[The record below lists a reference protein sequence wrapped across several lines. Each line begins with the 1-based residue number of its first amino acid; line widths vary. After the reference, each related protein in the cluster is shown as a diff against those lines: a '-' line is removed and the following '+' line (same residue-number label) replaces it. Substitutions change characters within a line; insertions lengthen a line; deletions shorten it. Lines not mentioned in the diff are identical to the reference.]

1 MDLKKP
7 DRPSTASPLGKPNL
21 VLSNVSA
28 ATKIRHRNTINS
40 TITTMPL
47 NGFKKTR
54 STQHGVPPGQAKPR
68 PLERQRSYKNP
79 PNTINSDAIVLYLM
93 LAQF

>member
-47 NGFKKTR
+47 A
-54 STQHGVPPGQAKPR
+54 AKR
-68 PLERQRSYKNP
+68 
-79 PNTINSDAIVLYLM
+79 VLYLM
-93 LAQF
+93 LAQFDPKRPLAAAVRRRNLGR